1 MSQAVLD
8 GVRDLLPTIRERADE
23 AERLRVVP
31 EASIKELEETGF
43 FRLLQPQR
51 FDGLEADPIDF
62 YTAVR
67 DIASACGST
76 GWVSSVVGVHP
87 WQVALFADEAQQ
99 AVWGTDTSTRL
110 SSSYAPTGKAVQ
122 AEGGFTLSGR
132 WSFSSGC
139 DHCTWVLLGG
149 LVFDAEGNVVDFRT
163 FLVPRE
169 NYEIVDVW
177 HMVGLAAPAP
187 TTSWSTRCS
196 CPRRSPCR
204 WATPVAASGPGQE
217 QNTSDLY
224 KLPFHSIFT
233 GTITTPI
240 IGMAMGAYEEHVA
253 MQQKRVR
260 AAYAGEKASLD
271 PYAAVR
277 IARASSEID
286 AAWALLVNN
295 IREEQAFVAKG
306 EKIPLKTRLKVRR
319 DQVLGSQRAIDAI
332 DSLFEASGGRA
343 LSHGHLPAAGVARRA
358 RRPGARGQRP
368 RARPAD
374 VRRPRVRPQGRPR
387 DVLSPMQKADVQ
399 KSAKAAG
406 ITLNYYEAGSGRTP
420 AVACRW

>member
-31 EASIKELEETGF
+31 EASVKELEETGF
-43 FRLLQPQR
+43 FKLLQPKR
-51 FDGLEADPIDF
+51 FDGFESDPIDF

-99 AVWGTDTSTRL
+99 AVWGSDTSTRL

-122 AEGGFTLSGR
+122 AEGGFQLSGK

-139 DHCTWVLLGG
+139 DHCQWVLLGG
-149 LVFDAEGNVVDFRT
+149 LVFDGDNQVVDFRT
-163 FLVPRE
+163 FMVPRE
-169 NYEIVDVW
+169 NYQIIDVW
-177 HMVGLAAPAP
+177 DMVGLSGTGSNDIVVDDVFIPEAF
-187 TTSWSTRCS
+187 TLSMGDTGRCF
-196 CPRRSPCR
+196 
-204 WATPVAASGPGQE
+204 GPGQE
-217 QNTSDLY
+217 QNTSELY

-233 GTITTPI
+233 NTITTPI
-240 IGMAMGAYEEHVA
+240 IGMAMGAYAEHVE
-253 MQQKRVR
+253 MQQQRTR
-260 AAYAGEKASLD
+260 AAYIGEKASLD
-271 PYAAVR
+271 PFAAVR

-295 IREEQAFVAKG
+295 IREEQDFVSRG
-306 EKIPLKTRLKVRR
+306 EKIPLGTRLKVRR
-319 DQVLGSQRAIDAI
+319 DQVLGSQRALDAI

-343 LSHGHLPAAGVARRA
+343 LANGTYLQRAWRDAHAGRVHAANDPERALQMYGAHEFGHKID
-358 RRPGARGQRP
+358 PG
-368 RARPAD
+368 
-374 VRRPRVRPQGRPR
+374 
-387 DVLSPMQKADVQ
+387 M
-399 KSAKAAG
+399 
-406 ITLNYYEAGSGRTP
+406 Y
-420 AVACRW
+420 